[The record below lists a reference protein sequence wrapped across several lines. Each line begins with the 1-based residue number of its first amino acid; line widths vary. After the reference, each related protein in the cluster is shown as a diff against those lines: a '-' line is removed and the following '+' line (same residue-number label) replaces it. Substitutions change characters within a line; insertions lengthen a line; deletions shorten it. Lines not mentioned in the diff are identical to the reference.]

1 MKIRCDFVTNSSSSS
16 FILGFKDKKSVQS
29 TIDASKSSVFDNT
42 DYRTECEHDYERLV
56 RDCKRKGKDFESV
69 LKEAE
74 WEFKERAEWRE
85 YFKNN
90 KFQDDEEIIKEN
102 AKKQIEEFKE
112 KAKDD
117 TYFVYVEYDDHESIL
132 DYLLRKAP
140 YTLECFSH
148 H

>member
-16 FILGFKDKKSVQS
+16 FILGFKDKKSVKS
-29 TIDASKSSVFDNT
+29 TIDATKSAVFDT
-42 DYRTECEHDYERLV
+42 DYLTECEHDYERLV

-90 KFQDDEEIIKEN
+90 KFQDDEEILKEN
-102 AKKQIEEFKE
+102 ARKQIEEFME

-117 TYFVYVEYDDHESIL
+117 TYFVYVEYDDHESML

-140 YTLECFSH
+140 YTLEWFSH